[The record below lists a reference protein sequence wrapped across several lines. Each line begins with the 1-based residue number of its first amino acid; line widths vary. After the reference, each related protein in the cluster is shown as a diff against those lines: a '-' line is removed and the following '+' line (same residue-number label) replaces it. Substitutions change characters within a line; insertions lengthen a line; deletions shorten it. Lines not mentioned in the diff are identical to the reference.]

1 MEAADFCRKKE
12 QGKKMKKMME
22 KNTVEE
28 RKGNLTEEDQKKEIC
43 DAEKQQ
49 EKLRFECDYLEG
61 AVPEIMQR
69 LMETN
74 LVQTPGYSEDVYCE
88 SAREKIRA
96 LCGQEDAA
104 VHFLSAG
111 RRRI

>member
-28 RKGNLTEEDQKKEIC
+28 RKENLTEEDQKKEIC

-49 EKLRFECDYLEG
+49 EKLRFEC
-61 AVPEIMQR
+61 R
-69 LMETN
+69 LSGRVRFRR
-74 LVQTPGYSEDVYCE
+74 LC
-88 SAREKIRA
+88 SA
-96 LCGQEDAA
+96 
-104 VHFLSAG
+104 
-111 RRRI
+111 

>member
-49 EKLRFECDYLEG
+49 EKTEETYT
-61 AVPEIMQR
+61 PEESWI
-69 LMETN
+69 EAN
-74 LVQTPGYSEDVYCE
+74 EDWM
-88 SAREKIRA
+88 K
-96 LCGQEDAA
+96 G
-104 VHFLSAG
+104 G
-111 RRRI
+111 

>member
-1 MEAADFCRKKE
+1 
-12 QGKKMKKMME
+12 MKKMME

-88 SAREKIRA
+88 SAREKPCTLRQGDGRGCI
-96 LCGQEDAA
+96 
-104 VHFLSAG
+104 FWSAG